1 MIIRIVQDNF
11 GEVHGVYSLNLAE
24 SNSDLYSQ
32 KFVGWVDF
40 LITKVSGYSKIEY
53 LYYKEWS
60 IQKNEPPIEPECWD
74 WLWYSP
80 KISKKTLKDMR
91 AGGGQIWLKPYYGQN
106 LARVINFKEDSILD
120 LDNESDFFEKGTF

>member
-1 MIIRIVQDNF
+1 MIIRIIQDNF
-11 GEVHGVYSLNLAE
+11 GEVYGVYSLNLPE
-24 SNSDLYSQ
+24 SNLGLYSS
-32 KFVGWVDF
+32 KFTSWVDF
-40 LITKVSGYSKIEY
+40 LIAGVCGSKKIQY

-60 IQKNEPPIEPECWD
+60 IEKNQPEIEPYCWD

-106 LARVINFKEDSILD
+106 LARVSNLRKNSI
-120 LDNESDFFEKGTF
+120 LDNESDFFETGTF